1 MSRTAVRLLVIA
13 VGAVTIGACDRGG
26 EVAEPVIRPVRYE
39 QVFAGGGARVRWF
52 AGVARAGIE
61 SRLSFRVAGT
71 VRGIPVEVGDSV
83 TAGQLLA
90 ELDPQDYQIKLQQ
103 AQAAL
108 QQARAQSRNAEASY
122 ERVRALYE
130 NNNATPTDLDAART
144 ASESA
149 QALVDSYRNQAQ
161 LARLQL
167 GYTRLTAPMAGAIA
181 EVSVEVNENVGAGRQ
196 VVLLTSGT
204 DPEVEVAIPEV
215 LITRIQHG
223 DSVSITFDAIP
234 TDTFPGRVTEVAVSA
249 TELATTFPVR
259 VRLDRADSTIRSGMA
274 AEVGFRFES
283 AGPQAGIEV
292 PPVAV
297 GEDANGRFVLVV
309 TPGDSGFGIV
319 TRRPVVVGDFTS
331 AGLEVLSG
339 LEDGDLVV
347 TAGLS
352 QIEDA
357 QRVRLLHA
365 PEIRP

>member
-1 MSRTAVRLLVIA
+1 MSRIAVTLVVIA
-13 VGAVTIGACDRGG
+13 VSPVIFAGCGRSEEG
-26 EVAEPVIRPVRYE
+26 AEPVIRPVRYE
-39 QVFAGGGARVRWF
+39 QVFAGGRDRVRWF

-61 SRLSFRVAGT
+61 SRLSFRVAGS
-71 VRGIPVEVGDSV
+71 VRRIPVEVGDSV
-83 TAGQLLA
+83 TAGQVLA

-108 QQARAQSRNAEASY
+108 QQARAQARNAQANY

-181 EVSVEVNENVGAGRQ
+181 EVSVEVNENVTAGRQ

-215 LITRIQHG
+215 LITRIQQG
-223 DSVSITFDAIP
+223 APVSITFDAIP
-234 TDTFPGRVTEVAVSA
+234 ADTFAGRVTEVAVSA
-249 TELATTFPVR
+249 AELATTFPVR
-259 VRLDRADSTIRSGMA
+259 VRLDRADTTIRSGMA
-274 AEVGFRFES
+274 AEVGFRFASVGSET
-283 AGPQAGIEV
+283 GIEV

-309 TPGDSGFGIV
+309 TPGDSGFGTV
-319 TRRPVVVGDFTS
+319 TRRPVVVGEFTS
-331 AGLEVLSG
+331 SGLQVLSG
-339 LEDGDLVV
+339 LDDGDLVV

-352 QIEDA
+352 QIEDG

-365 PEIRP
+365 PEVGP